1 MDILLVAATA
11 AEIRPL
17 VERLKLAPHN
27 GTGLLKS
34 EACGHRIDLMIT
46 GVGLTAT
53 AYKLGRRLAER
64 YYHLVLNLGVAGAFR
79 PQGAQDRYRSD
90 FAPGNL
96 VHVVTERFGD
106 LGAEAGRETP
116 LDFHRD
122 RLDLFQMGLLERDE
136 FPFVDGL
143 LANGLDPSGTP
154 LELLP
159 RAHGLSVNLVHGEPD
174 SIRRCRERYDPDVES
189 MEGAAVFYACICEK
203 QAFAEVRAISNWV
216 EPRNRSAWKLTEA
229 VDALAGFTEHYLE
242 ETAP

>member
-1 MDILLVAATA
+1 VDILLVAATA

-34 EACGHRIDLMIT
+34 DAYGHKIDLMIT

-79 PQGAQDRYRSD
+79 PMGEQDRYR
-90 FAPGNL
+90 ANHCPGSL

-106 LGAEAGRETP
+106 LGAEAAQETP
-116 LDFHRD
+116 MDFHRD
-122 RLDLFQMGLLERDE
+122 RLDLFEMGLLERDE

-143 LANGLDPSGTP
+143 LANGLDASGSP

-159 RAHGLSVNLVHGEPD
+159 RVHGLSVNLVHGEPE

-216 EPRNRSAWKLTEA
+216 EPRNRRAWKIPQA

-242 ETAP
+242 STAP